1 MKTYEIVPVEY
12 VEEKTYVIRS
22 EDSETGEVW
31 FIPVDESNADF
42 RKYLEDTNG
51 GLPLPKETK

>member
-31 FIPVDESNADF
+31 FIPMDETNSDYQE
-42 RKYLEDTNG
+42 YLASLEA
-51 GLPLPKETK
+51 K